1 MCSRSSN
8 LDAPCTDKNR
18 LLEREVWSIL
28 PRVILAFLDR
38 AIAMVC
44 IDESPATICYQRFL
58 HRTLINLWKSRS
70 DSKGAGCCFLLP
82 HIVKDTFP
90 VCRVPQ
96 EQVLLYRRHRSFLE
110 HLSTRCAHYAL
121 SLAQF
126 FLRLPVF
133 GQSEEIITLPEASI
147 QLEVRIFLFYL
158 SAMKKKIMSRFIRRY
173 AKMRRNHVAYHLS
186 WKGFGSHAT
195 QFFIFVSKH
204 PKHNKRTLISA
215 IGSDIMIVSIT
226 DAMYMSMVDRNMF

>member
-96 EQVLLYRRHRSFLE
+96 EQVLLYRRHTDQFLSIYQRDARTMLCRLLSF
-110 HLSTRCAHYAL
+110 
-121 SLAQF
+121 F
-126 FLRLPVF
+126 FVCR
-133 GQSEEIITLPEASI
+133 
-147 QLEVRIFLFYL
+147 FLVNQ
-158 SAMKKKIMSRFIRRY
+158 KKSSHCQKR
-173 AKMRRNHVAYHLS
+173 AYS
-186 WKGFGSHAT
+186 
-195 QFFIFVSKH
+195 
-204 PKHNKRTLISA
+204 
-215 IGSDIMIVSIT
+215 
-226 DAMYMSMVDRNMF
+226 